1 MLHRIVLFIPRNQMP
16 SVGDWCMENVNEWAL
31 STYIEDLNIN
41 NFIISHLTWEQH
53 KHLYVTNTDEK
64 NCFSIYLS
72 NIDDAKIMKSYW
84 LS

>member
-16 SVGDWCMENVNEWAL
+16 LVGDWCMKNVDEWAL

-53 KHLYVTNTDEK
+53 RHLYVTDSREK
-64 NCFSIYLS
+64 NCFYIYTTD
-72 NIDDAKIMKSYW
+72 IDEARAIVSYW
-84 LS
+84 S